1 MKKYQY
7 GFEDR
12 SLLTFDHELSVKEF
26 YELVKIHGFAV
37 GYCDSINVYY
47 FEEGN
52 TKIIKL

>member
-52 TKIIKL
+52 TKIVKL